1 MMTTTVHD
9 VRITEISDHTF
20 TSERS
25 QHQVRVASTLE
36 QIGNFL
42 LDSESDVFYI
52 PTGFVAHNVH

>member
-1 MMTTTVHD
+1 MTTTVHD

-20 TSERS
+20 TSEQTRR
-25 QHQVRVASTLE
+25 QAQTPLALE